1 MPEEKVTKYQK
12 FERSR
17 KQAILDNDFD
27 INSDKSFFQPIV
39 SNKGQILC
47 QIFWLWDSLIEMTY
61 YIDYLFLQRSK
72 YLSNYIFTD
81 YRSIKMKFYE
91 KKLRL
96 L

>member
-47 QIFWLWDSLIEMTY
+47 QIFWLWDSLMEMTY
-61 YIDYLFLQRSK
+61 YIDYLFYKDRNI
-72 YLSNYIFTD
+72 YLITY
-81 YRSIKMKFYE
+81 
-91 KKLRL
+91 L
-96 L
+96 LITVQLK

>member
-1 MPEEKVTKYQK
+1 M
-12 FERSR
+12 SN
-17 KQAILDNDFD
+17 ILALGFFDGNDLLYWL
-27 INSDKSFFQPIV
+27 SF
-39 SNKGQILC
+39 
-47 QIFWLWDSLIEMTY
+47 
-61 YIDYLFLQRSK
+61 FLQRSK